1 MSVFAPVWIL
11 SGPCVGK
18 QDTRCYLVKGDWQ
31 LYSFL
36 RGMLSVIG
44 IACVPA
50 VMAMLS
56 HCELSCAMQCCRLG
70 RCRLSCGICQREDA
84 ASANSDTSPF

>member
-1 MSVFAPVWIL
+1 MSVFAQVWIL

-18 QDTRCYLVKGDWQ
+18 QDSRCYPVEGDWQ
-31 LYSFL
+31 LCLFL
-36 RGMLSVIG
+36 RGMLSVIE

-56 HCELSCAMQCCRLG
+56 HCELSCAMQRCRLG
-70 RCRLSCGICQREDA
+70 TLQAFLWYMSKVGRCVS
-84 ASANSDTSPF
+84 